1 MNILIQQENE
11 LASDNKREPNILN
24 LQNKLYE
31 PMKRRVVM
39 NISSAFVKNHM
50 EMAKYDI
57 NFPDNDSKVIVY
69 SNHDKRDVWCK
80 LSAVIILSF

>member
-1 MNILIQQENE
+1 
-11 LASDNKREPNILN
+11 
-24 LQNKLYE
+24 
-31 PMKRRVVM
+31 M

-69 SNHDKRDVWCK
+69 SNHDKRDIWCK

>member
-1 MNILIQQENE
+1 
-11 LASDNKREPNILN
+11 
-24 LQNKLYE
+24 
-31 PMKRRVVM
+31 M

-57 NFPDNDSKVIVY
+57 NFSDNDSKVLVY

-80 LSAVIILSF
+80 LSAVIILFLTGESFDQLSLLSVFLIVALVIPLSC